1 MKEGDSGPRAL
12 RELKLEDVAAYLKC
26 DPERLRILLSRLA
39 IAPSA
44 IDYGSGAAAITKA
57 IAITP
62 AKLDHMFDS
71 GDEITELEALYSRQD
86 DRHQTH
92 QMKCRKC
99 GANTTRRTHDGP
111 KRGKTMWYAW
121 YFHCRACG
129 WLFMPKEAVRHVDAN
144 IAAALPSPTQTDAYR
159 HQDAGDDGRAPW

>member
-1 MKEGDSGPRAL
+1 MMKEGDSGPRAL

-62 AKLDHMFDS
+62 AKLDHMFNS
-71 GDEITELEALYSRQD
+71 GDEITELEALSSKQD
-86 DRHQTH
+86 DRTC
-92 QMKCRKC
+92 MKCRKC
-99 GANTTRRTHDGP
+99 GTDTTRRTHDGP
-111 KRGKTMWYAW
+111 KRGKTMWYVWWFRCAE
-121 YFHCRACG
+121 CG
-129 WLFMPKEAVRHVDAN
+129 WMFMPKEAVRHVDAD
-144 IAAALPSPTQTDAYR
+144 IAVALPAETQTDAYR
-159 HQDAGDDGRAPW
+159 HQDAGDDGLPPW

>member
-1 MKEGDSGPRAL
+1 MRP
-12 RELKLEDVAAYLKC
+12 
-26 DPERLRILLSRLA
+26 
-39 IAPSA
+39 
-44 IDYGSGAAAITKA
+44 GS
-57 IAITP
+57 P
-62 AKLDHMFDS
+62 AHS

-99 GANTTRRTHDGP
+99 GTDTTRRTHEGP

-121 YFHCRACG
+121 YFCCAACG
-129 WLFMPKEAVRHVDAN
+129 WMFMPPAAVRHVDAD
-144 IAAALPSPTQTDAYR
+144 IAAASPAPTQTEAFR

>member
-1 MKEGDSGPRAL
+1 MMKEGDSGPRAL

-57 IAITP
+57 ISATP
-62 AKLDHMFDS
+62 AELDYMFNS
-71 GDEITELEALYSRQD
+71 GDEITELEALSSKQD
-86 DRHQTH
+86 DRTC
-92 QMKCRKC
+92 MKGRKC
-99 GANTTRRTHDGP
+99 GTHPPRRTHDRP

-121 YFHCRACG
+121 YFYCPVCG
-129 WLFMPKEAVRHVDAN
+129 WMF
-144 IAAALPSPTQTDAYR
+144 
-159 HQDAGDDGRAPW
+159 